1 MGELTAVSGLHT
13 ICHGI
18 RIPLDASTGMNEM
31 HAAQMQ
37 NEVDIM
43 SLPGGLIS
51 NIGSWLDDR
60 EVCNMEVASKAFYDA
75 LSRPGWD
82 SKDEARP

>member
-1 MGELTAVSGLHT
+1 
-13 ICHGI
+13 
-18 RIPLDASTGMNEM
+18 MNEM

-75 LSRPGWD
+75 LSRPGGTPRMKLVLRPNSEED
-82 SKDEARP
+82 SPTEAPPRFQLHNVGLD